1 MSHHRRA
8 AQVEAIRPLKVYRS
22 VQCALFAGVGLF
34 SMGVLHGKGKKLH
47 EQCSDDV
54 FIQAIILYFLW
65 YFVSD
70 LTIIIALKH
79 WRTDLLVHH
88 GVALTGIVSLVLN
101 NLYPC
106 SSAPVAVTEL
116 ISLFSGVEAML
127 PKPEARSKG
136 EESVFYV
143 IRSYRLAVLV
153 FIRPFLWSHVRN
165 SAEGASSHLTAA
177 VYLIPGGC
185 PCSTF
190 SGPTKYQCSGRACT
204 RRERKTKQPGKSPLL
219 TKQVRRTCRPF
230 PASQE
235 TMERG
240 GDSGRRA
247 TGRQADKRHTGIQR
261 ICFFFSSP
269 PPPFFFSR
277 CLSEET

>member
-1 MSHHRRA
+1 MGRLNGA
-8 AQVEAIRPLKVYRS
+8 T
-22 VQCALFAGVGLF
+22 AGTLTFCSCFDSGNLARV
-34 SMGVLHGKGKKLH
+34 

-177 VYLIPGGC
+177 VYLIPGTALPMLDIFWAYKISKSLWPGLY
-185 PCSTF
+185 S
-190 SGPTKYQCSGRACT
+190 SGK
-204 RRERKTKQPGKSPLL
+204 EKTKQPAPSPP
-219 TKQVRRTCRPF
+219 T
-230 PASQE
+230 
-235 TMERG
+235 
-240 GDSGRRA
+240 
-247 TGRQADKRHTGIQR
+247 ADKTK
-261 ICFFFSSP
+261 
-269 PPPFFFSR
+269 
-277 CLSEET
+277 